1 MDCFLWYIIEELAVR
16 EQLIILV
23 KDKLRM
29 PSLGIVNDQIQIEG
43 KKMAEKKTHAC

>member
-1 MDCFLWYIIEELAVR
+1 LDCFLWYILEELAVR

-29 PSLGIVNDQIQIEG
+29 PALGMVNDQIQIEG
-43 KKMAEKKTHAC
+43 KMVEKKTHAC